1 MENRANYNN
10 VYDLVYFM
18 SDEEIEEYLTRN
30 NYVVDAQDCLMKVLN
45 TSRQIIERNYDFETS
60 LMTLK
65 TPDNVFTF
73 LWKLK

>member
-1 MENRANYNN
+1 
-10 VYDLVYFM
+10 M